1 MTSEGDVTILTR
13 TFKIIVQLFLP
24 IEVDIHVPCVR
35 IEGGSM
41 LTLNG
46 GQEQTKCE
54 KDKTWVTS
62 VPNSSVVLCE
72 VCQTKLSKYGQYR
85 MDREQNNI
93 GS

>member
-1 MTSEGDVTILTR
+1 
-13 TFKIIVQLFLP
+13 
-24 IEVDIHVPCVR
+24 
-35 IEGGSM
+35 M

-46 GQEQTKCE
+46 WQEQTKCE

-72 VCQTKLSKYGQYR
+72 VCKTKLSKYGQYR

-93 GS
+93 VHECSQQLPTILTPYLINQVFLHDEGISGYLM